1 LIGVLVCLIVTACSG
16 TGEVDPTLSP
26 PPELTATDAPPT
38 AVPEPDPTMIGESST
53 AAPEPDPT
61 MIGESSTV
69 VAQGAFVGADAAHQG
84 SGSARIVRR
93 GDGDFVLQLEDFSV
107 TDGPD
112 LYVYLSSSTAPGSGG
127 ALGSYVD
134 LGLLQSATGDQ
145 TYDIPDETAV
155 EDYASVVI
163 YCLAYEVL
171 FAHAPLSD
179 SE

>member
-1 LIGVLVCLIVTACSG
+1 MRYRTRLSQILIGVLVCLIVTACSG

-38 AVPEPDPTMIGESST
+38 AV
-53 AAPEPDPT
+53 PEPDPT